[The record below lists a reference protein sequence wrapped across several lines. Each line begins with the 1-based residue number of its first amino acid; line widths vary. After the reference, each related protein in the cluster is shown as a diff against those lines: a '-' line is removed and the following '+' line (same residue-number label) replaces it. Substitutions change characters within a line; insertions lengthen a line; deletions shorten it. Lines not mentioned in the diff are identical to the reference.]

1 MDKTDDGD
9 DTGAAGGE
17 QVGLDSEAEVGDGDG
32 QGGGSAGKGA
42 DNGEEELSN
51 DGDPS
56 QVHAMGRVT
65 RVLGGGGLRLGSR
78 SYNRSSPAR
87 YKQTTFEHSNVRLI
101 QVSSVGGVTLPMLV
115 CWA

>member
-56 QVHAMGRVT
+56 QVHAIDSVT
-65 RVLGGGGLRLGSR
+65 RVLGGGAVCGLGRELSSR
-78 SYNRSSPAR
+78 EF
-87 YKQTTFEHSNVRLI
+87 TC
-101 QVSSVGGVTLPMLV
+101 SV
-115 CWA
+115 

>member
-1 MDKTDDGD
+1 MDTTDDGD

-42 DNGEEELSN
+42 DHGEEELSN

-56 QVHAMGRVT
+56 QVRHP
-65 RVLGGGGLRLGSR
+65 SQI
-78 SYNRSSPAR
+78 PPR
-87 YKQTTFEHSNVRLI
+87 Y
-101 QVSSVGGVTLPMLV
+101 
-115 CWA
+115 

>member
-42 DNGEEELSN
+42 DNGEEELPN

-56 QVHAMGRVT
+56 QVHGIRV
-65 RVLGGGGLRLGSR
+65 RVLGVRFTVRDEELSINHLHTLWLK
-78 SYNRSSPAR
+78 AR
-87 YKQTTFEHSNVRLI
+87 RGVKVR
-101 QVSSVGGVTLPMLV
+101 
-115 CWA
+115 